1 MSTVFRQFR
10 EDQSMALYRDRTTG
24 ELKTQ
29 GVLRKEN
36 LNTSFPRVWG
46 DNVLNMLNVDEV
58 LSSSPP
64 SGVGPYQ
71 VAQPNGALQNSDGNW
86 EQDWAIVDMFSDDS
100 SGTKAEKEAAYQAEQ
115 DAAAATL
122 NRAIRDDLL
131 SVSDWTQ
138 IADAPVSAGQWATYR
153 QALRDITSHANWPH
167 LDEADWPTKP

>member
-1 MSTVFRQFR
+1 
-10 EDQSMALYRDRTTG
+10 MALYRDRTTG
-24 ELKTQ
+24 EIKTQ

-36 LNTSFPRVWG
+36 ANTSFPRVWG
-46 DNVLNMLNVDEV
+46 ASVLELLNVDEV
-58 LSSSPP
+58 ISTPPP
-64 SGVGPYQ
+64 SDVGPYQ
-71 VAQPNGALQNSDGNW
+71 VAQPNGTRQNSEGNW
-86 EQDWAIVDMFSDDS
+86 ERDWVLVDRFSDDS

-115 DAAAATL
+115 DAAAATT

-167 LDEADWPTKP
+167 LGEADWPTKP